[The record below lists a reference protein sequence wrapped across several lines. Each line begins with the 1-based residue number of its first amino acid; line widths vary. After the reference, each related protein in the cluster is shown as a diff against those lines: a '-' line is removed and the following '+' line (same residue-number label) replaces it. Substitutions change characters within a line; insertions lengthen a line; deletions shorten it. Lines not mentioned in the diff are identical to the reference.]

1 MILKVFQKNSI
12 YKSMEIKYL
21 NKILENP
28 NLKSW
33 SIEGLSLAKIKE
45 LEALYNKGKPFPTS
59 IREFLWL
66 SGKDNNIG
74 FNDHPNMFEL
84 QIECRRGLDVCEQV
98 ISRPFLAFD
107 NLNACE
113 QFGFVYLDEDQNDPD
128 VYWAPPYY
136 AADYEGH
143 PLIIRYDDYTF
154 SSLVNE
160 HIYRLKNGLGLD

>member
-1 MILKVFQKNSI
+1 
-12 YKSMEIKYL
+12 METKYL
-21 NKILENP
+21 TQMIENP
-28 NLKSW
+28 VLDTWRNRPYTL
-33 SIEGLSLAKIKE
+33 EKIKD
-45 LEALYNKGKPFPTS
+45 LEALYNHGKPFPTAL
-59 IREFLWL
+59 REFLWIA
-66 SGKDNNIG
+66 GEFNNVG
-74 FNDHPNMFEL
+74 FSAYRDFFEL